1 MGDTNVRVISAAQA
15 AGHNTFET
23 VNIAT
28 DAVVAAGPVETV
40 PGDVPGTHQ
49 TKSQVLAPTGA
60 AFVGIPGTIPSVIAG
75 ATGPAAGLARNGL
88 RTIVISGYT
97 GPS

>member
-1 MGDTNVRVISAAQA
+1 MGDTNVRVISAAQ
-15 AGHNTFET
+15 GGNQGVFET

-49 TKSQVLAPTGA
+49 SKSQVLAPTGA

-75 ATGPAAGLARNGL
+75 ATGPAAGLVRNGL